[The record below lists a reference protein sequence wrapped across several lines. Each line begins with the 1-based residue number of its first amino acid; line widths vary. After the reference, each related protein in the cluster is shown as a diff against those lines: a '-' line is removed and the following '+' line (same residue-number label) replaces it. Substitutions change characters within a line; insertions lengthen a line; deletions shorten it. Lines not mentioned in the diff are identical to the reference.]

1 MISASRI
8 AAVPRRA
15 IIVVVVTAV
24 LLVAALVLGVRQQHE
39 LAAAD
44 AEVKLPE
51 PPTTTGSSPEIN
63 ILLGLAR
70 DATKEGRLVA
80 PQGNN
85 AYEYYLSILQLDAS
99 NATATDALRETLP
112 FASQT
117 IERQINRR
125 DLEEARREIA
135 LLRDFDPTNYTLI
148 ILGAKLDA
156 QQQVVTAE
164 DEAKADAIRR
174 RNGS

>member
-1 MISASRI
+1 MISASSI

-15 IIVVVVTAV
+15 IIATVLAV
-24 LLVAALVLGVRQQHE
+24 ALLGVGLVMGVRQYDS
-39 LAAAD
+39 LADDTGAAT
-44 AEVKLPE
+44 APE
-51 PPTTTGSSPEIN
+51 PSSASSGSPEIQ

-70 DATKEGRLVA
+70 DATRDGRLVA

-85 AYEYYLSILQLDAS
+85 AYEYYLSILQLDKD
-99 NATATDALRETLP
+99 NAAAQDALRETFP
-112 FASQT
+112 FASKD
-117 IERQINRR
+117 IEKRINRR
-125 DLEEARREIA
+125 ELEEARREIA

-164 DEAKADAIRR
+164 DEAKAQAMGRGR
-174 RNGS
+174 

>member
-1 MISASRI
+1 MLHPSS

-15 IIVVVVTAV
+15 ILVIAAGLVVV
-24 LLVAALVLGVRQQHE
+24 AAIGATVFLRGHR
-39 LAAAD
+39 AD
-44 AEVKLPE
+44 PGIA
-51 PPTTTGSSPEIN
+51 TGSTLSENAPSVGNSNEID

-70 DATKEGRLVA
+70 QATKEGRLVA

-85 AYEYYLSILQLDAS
+85 AYEYYLSVIQLDSANAS
-99 NATATDALRETLP
+99 ALDALRETLP
-112 FASQT
+112 FASQE
-117 IERQINRR
+117 IEQLINRR
-125 DLEEARREIA
+125 QLDEARREIA

-164 DEAKADAIRR
+164 DEAKADAMRR
-174 RNGS
+174 RGG